1 MDNRLSRRL
10 AQGATLVVDDRL
22 AAIQLE
28 AYLARAGGLLQA
40 GAWRSADIQT
50 YDDCCASLWASNFD
64 RDRLLLN
71 AAQSES
77 LWRNVVAAS
86 PSGGVLIDTARIA
99 AWAREAW
106 GLLHEWHLDYRELR
120 ARDDD
125 PGFREFLSWAAQFE
139 QALTRSG
146 WLDQSTLARFVAE
159 NLQRDS
165 QLPNS
170 VVWADLRSTTPNQQT
185 LATKLSHAGCESST
199 WTPEPVTRC
208 VHRVGLENAGAELR
222 QAVSWALR
230 KIDDLGKARVALIVP
245 MNTENALRLVRC
257 FDEIAHGH
265 SPTYGFA
272 NGREVHR
279 EPAIGAALDCLG
291 LFSQRAD
298 FQLLS
303 RWLRSP
309 FVGDAV
315 ESLGERCLAE
325 ADLRGELIAQLGFLT
340 AYRSAGLD
348 RWLGRRLPM
357 LCAAVDGLIG
367 QLGRMPRYQS
377 PTRWAGVAQELLNQ
391 SGWPGAGPAVPG
403 PVLDAW
409 QRALE
414 TLSGLTPVLGAID
427 YERALTELRA
437 IISRA
442 RLPIRLPLE
451 GVTVLSRLEDLGPG
465 YDAAWV
471 MGMSDRVWPRP
482 AEPNPLLPHSLQGV
496 QQMPFAT
503 PADALERCRALTS
516 RLIARVPEIVFS
528 YPLIENEF
536 VAEPSPLLREIDE
549 LDAGSLPSPGRVYAP
564 CTGGSAI
571 ERLDDPVPPFSG
583 IAIPGGAST
592 LATQAHCPLRA
603 FIDSRL
609 SARPLERPDRGF
621 GPRQRGILVH
631 RALELLFAALP
642 GKQRLA
648 AQSATGLDGQIGEC
662 IDRAVQERVRGASR
676 ALRVYAALERDRL
689 VPLIREL
696 VALDLARRDFVTE
709 SLEAKLTA
717 RIGGLEVGCRIDR
730 IDRLADDSLAI
741 IDYKTGLSATPAD
754 WFRTR
759 LVEPQLPLYLQVVD
773 AEVDAVVIGSVH
785 PSAVVYRGIWQ
796 QPDTFPGS
804 AYRPR
809 APLEWPDQ
817 QARWSAQLEELVDEY
832 ARGDGRIFLAGLAHA
847 EGLYAP
853 LTRVYEQV
861 ALGAGPANGLSK

>member
-1 MDNRLSRRL
+1 MDNFLSRRL

-28 AYLARAGGLLQA
+28 AYLARAGGLLEA

-50 YDDCCASLWASNFD
+50 YDDCCASLWATNFD

-86 PSGGVLIDTARIA
+86 PSGGGLIDTARIA
-99 AWAREAW
+99 AWAGEAW
-106 GLLHEWHLDYRELR
+106 GLLHKWHLDYREIR

-139 QALTRSG
+139 QALARSG
-146 WLDQSTLARFVAE
+146 WLDQSTLARHVAE
-159 NLQRDS
+159 NLQTDS

-170 VVWADLRSTTPNQQT
+170 VVWTDLRSSTPTQQT
-185 LATKLSHAGCESST
+185 LSDRLSQAACEIGT
-199 WTPEPVTRC
+199 WTPEPVTRS
-208 VHRVGLENAGAELR
+208 VHRVALENAEEELR

-230 KIDDLGKARVALIVP
+230 KMDDFRTARVALIVP
-245 MNTENALRLVRC
+245 MNTENELRLVRC
-257 FDEIAHGH
+257 FDEMAQGH
-265 SPTYGFA
+265 SPSYGLA
-272 NGREVHR
+272 NGHEVDR
-279 EPAIGAALDCLG
+279 EPAVGAALDCLE

-298 FQLLS
+298 FQLFS

-340 AYRSAGLD
+340 AYRSGGLD
-348 RWLGRRLPM
+348 RWLDRRLPM
-357 LCAAVDGLIG
+357 LCAAVDGVLG

-377 PTRWAGVAQELLNQ
+377 PTRWAGVAQELLTQ
-391 SGWPGAGPAVPG
+391 LGWPGAGPAVPG
-403 PVLDAW
+403 AVLDAW

-451 GVTVLSRLEDLGPG
+451 GVTVVSRLEDLGPG

-536 VAEPSPLLREIDE
+536 VAEPSPLLREIDA
-549 LDAGSLPSPGRVYAP
+549 LDASSLPSLGRVYAP
-564 CTGGSAI
+564 CAAGSAI

-592 LATQAHCPLRA
+592 LATQAQCPLRA

-609 SARPLERPDRGF
+609 SARPLESPDRGF

-631 RALELLFAALP
+631 RVLELLFAALP
-642 GKQRLA
+642 GKQQLA
-648 AQSATGLDGQIGEC
+648 AQSATELDRRIGEYV
-662 IDRAVQERVRGASR
+662 DRAVQERVRGARR

-689 VPLIREL
+689 MPLIREL
-696 VALDLARRDFVTE
+696 VALDLARSDFVAE
-709 SLEAKLTA
+709 SLETKLTA

-730 IDRLADDSLAI
+730 IDRLADGSLAI
-741 IDYKTGLSATPAD
+741 IDYKTGSSATPAD
-754 WFRTR
+754 WFKAR
-759 LVEPQLPLYLQVVD
+759 LVAPQLPLYLQVVE

-785 PSAVVYRGIWQ
+785 PSGVVYRGIWQ

-817 QARWSAQLEELVDEY
+817 QARWSTQLEELVDEY
-832 ARGDGRIFLAGLAHA
+832 ARGDGRIFMAGLALA

-861 ALGAGPANGLSK
+861 ALAADRADGLGE